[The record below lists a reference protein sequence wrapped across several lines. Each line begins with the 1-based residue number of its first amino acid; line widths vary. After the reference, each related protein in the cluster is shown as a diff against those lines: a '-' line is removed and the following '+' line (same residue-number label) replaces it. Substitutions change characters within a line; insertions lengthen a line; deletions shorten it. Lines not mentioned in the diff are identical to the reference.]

1 MKNLRKSILG
11 AGVLVLFLFVSVTLQ
26 ASDKKSITLYEQ
38 SQISDSKLSP
48 GGYKVEV
55 VSNGETG
62 ELHFYKGKTVVAK
75 APFEAEKLDKKV
87 DRSTLRYQIDPGN
100 LRRIIEVRIAGED
113 RVFKIATRTN
123 RRRSRRALQGVKP
136 APDYRTEGARNV
148 LGSPTADS
156 KVGGRKHFG
165 RAPNFPGH
173 FGRIKLEFRS
183 CYSVVSGACAPA
195 YAR

>member
-48 GGYKVEV
+48 GGYKIEV
-55 VSNGETG
+55 VSNGDTG

-113 RVFKIATRTN
+113 RVFKIADKDKQAKIEK
-123 RRRSRRALQGVKP
+123 SSS
-136 APDYRTEGARNV
+136 
-148 LGSPTADS
+148 GS
-156 KVGGRKHFG
+156 
-165 RAPNFPGH
+165 
-173 FGRIKLEFRS
+173 
-183 CYSVVSGACAPA
+183 
-195 YAR
+195 